1 MKKATKRPRP
11 NEGGSYILKP
21 GGKLDRREFTKPAPG
36 RAERRKDAT
45 EAVAAKA
52 LEKPSKEA

>member
-21 GGKLDRREFTKPAPG
+21 GGKLEPVFVQGVDQG
-36 RAERRKDAT
+36 LV
-45 EAVAAKA
+45 AVAVRIGVVGT
-52 LEKPSKEA
+52 S